1 MNGTSDMALDEYVK
15 SNRKGKK
22 RNSGASRR
30 GGRVT
35 TGRARNVRNAPYER
49 QRPPKGNIDE
59 QWSHD
64 LFEDARQKKDSRQS
78 VRRASNSNNNAKLI
92 VENLFYEVTEDD
104 LEELFSECGT
114 VKKVILHYDRAGR
127 STGNAE
133 VTFEDAKSAETALR
147 KYNGQTLDG
156 QQMRIRYAPV
166 KPIQK
171 VSSVSGSSTAEGGSI
186 LDRLGGVARSGLVL
200 GRSVK
205 NDTVSRGRGN
215 KNPDGR
221 RKPAS
226 RKPVTSDDLDAD
238 LDAYMSIDGTSVEK
252 NTLPVS
258 NGENG
263 MDLS

>member
-1 MNGTSDMALDEYVK
+1 MNGTLDMALDE
-15 SNRKGKK
+15 
-22 RNSGASRR
+22 

-35 TGRARNVRNAPYER
+35 TARMGTTFSSRNLRNAPYER

-64 LFEDARQKKDSRQS
+64 LFEDARFKEGRQN
-78 VRRASNSNNNAKLI
+78 VRRTLNSNSNTKLT

-104 LEELFSECGT
+104 LEELFSECGP

-133 VTFEDAKSAETALR
+133 VTFDDPKDAEAALR

-156 QQMRIRYAPV
+156 QQMRIKYASV

-171 VSSVSGSSTAEGGSI
+171 VSSMRGSSAAEGGSI

-200 GRSVK
+200 GRSVN

-215 KNPDGR
+215 KISDGR
-221 RKPAS
+221 RKPTS

-238 LDAYMSIDGTSVEK
+238 LDAYMAIDSGTSVEK
-252 NTLPVS
+252 NTLAIS